1 MGKRILI
8 VDDSPFIRSLAKEL
22 LSPSGYEIAGEAVNG
37 NEAIQKY
44 TALKP
49 DLVLMDL
56 KMDQMNGFSAAKKI
70 LSQFPDAR
78 IIMVTSYG
86 TKEIIV
92 NSMLLGIKDFL
103 IKPFEVPRFLSAVEN
118 ALR

>member
-1 MGKRILI
+1 MGKRILV

-22 LSPSGYEIAGEAVNG
+22 LAPKGYEVAGEAVDG

-44 TALKP
+44 SALKP

-56 KMDQMNGFSAAKKI
+56 KMDGMNGFNAAKKI
-70 LSQFPDAR
+70 LEQFPDAR
-78 IIMVTSYG
+78 IVMVTSYG
-86 TKEIIV
+86 TKEIII

-103 IKPFEVPRFLSAVEN
+103 VKPFAVQRFLSAVEN
-118 ALR
+118 ALK